1 MGAASFNTLFVLLV
15 FHVLSPTTNAVIGER
30 LVDTFIGCGLALL
43 CSYILPWWEHS
54 FMGSL
59 ARAARKSNQAF
70 LQAGLCYAELTR
82 AQAAGRSEEHTSE
95 LQSLMR
101 ISYAVFCLH
110 KKQQKYRER
119 VQHTT

>member
-70 LQAGLCYAELTR
+70 LQAGLRYAELPR
-82 AQAAGRSEEHTSE
+82 AQAAGSANVQDLDAKQHEAEEIGRAS
-95 LQSLMR
+95 
-101 ISYAVFCLH
+101 C
-110 KKQQKYRER
+110 RER
-119 VQHTT
+119 VCTYG